1 MDSSSDAMVQ
11 RHTPKPEDFPIA
23 GPNSLAGFGQRALAW
38 VIDGCLTFFPAAL
51 ASLPFLDVDLERP
64 AQDMVWPAWVMVAMV
79 AVWVLYQIVCLS
91 LWGRTLGM
99 WALGLRAARFADGA
113 RPTWSQ
119 SALRALLPGSIA
131 ALPIPIVSSAWVVV
145 YVVALYN
152 PLRRGL
158 QDHAGGTIVV
168 RTR

>member
-1 MDSSSDAMVQ
+1 MDNSSDAMVE

-23 GPNSLAGFGQRALAW
+23 GPNSLAGLGQRALAW
-38 VIDGCLTFFPAAL
+38 IIDGCLTFFPAAL
-51 ASLPFLDVDLERP
+51 ASLPFLDINFDKP
-64 AQDMVWPAWVMVAMV
+64 AQQTTWPAWVMVFMV
-79 AVWVLYQIVCLS
+79 SVWAIYQIVCLS
-91 LWGRTLGM
+91 VWGRTVGM
-99 WALGLRAARFADGA
+99 LALGLRAARFADGD

-119 SALRALLPGSIA
+119 SCLRALLPGSIA
-131 ALPIPIVSSAWVVV
+131 ALPIPIINSAWVVV

-158 QDHAGGTIVV
+158 QDQAGGTIVV